1 MQHELR
7 EGPARAG
14 ASLRELVRFLP
25 AVSAFLAVLLLT
37 TAGVAVARRDLADND
52 RAIVRERLAQTRSLV
67 TSIGL
72 EVASTLDSAELVA
85 DASNGNPA
93 RFRGLMAERLQRN
106 ALRNLALIRLER
118 GGAHAIT
125 TAGRRPTLLTRLLPR
140 LASLRTQL
148 AQDPRVRVLG
158 RSADGSTI
166 ALVAPGSAVRPD
178 LAVYGELDLTTA
190 LHRGA
195 SALGDLDVAVYLGD
209 GEARSALFAST
220 TSALPIRANRAE
232 GGVRLFGVE
241 ARVVVGSR
249 SPPSNAVSRALPWL
263 ALAYGIATAL
273 GFAALIELMRR
284 RRDEAL
290 ALVSRLTLK
299 NRELD
304 GLSSELASSERRYR
318 ELVERATD
326 IVFVLDATGTIVSI
340 NQAAERSLERP
351 REQLIGARLV
361 DLVVPGAAEIVA
373 EQIALALTAD
383 DDEPRFEAALRAADG
398 RAVTL
403 EFSTARVLEGD
414 RVVGLQGVARDV
426 TERRAFEHEL
436 ARRSFHDSL
445 TGLANRA
452 LLVERIDHA
461 LARPS
466 TAERSALLVID
477 LDDFKTVN
485 DSLGHV
491 EGDEILTMLGRRIA
505 RAVEPVETIARLGG
519 DEFAVLLEDADA
531 AEAERVAGEILAM
544 LDRPFSL
551 KGREQQ
557 VCGSIGIA
565 LGRLGLGSSD
575 LLRNAEIA
583 MHRAKKRPDGEAF
596 SLFSTEMFEAVR
608 ERMELK
614 IELQHAIDSEAF
626 TVHYQPIIDLASGRT
641 IAFEALVRW
650 PHDTRGLLG
659 PGSFVPLAEET
670 ALISSIGAWVLR
682 EACRRMVAWRIRQP
696 DLLVHV
702 NVSGRQLAD
711 PAFPETVRA
720 ILSETRLPAAALV
733 LEITETVLLQAS
745 SARVLDELKQLG
757 LAIAVDDFGSG
768 YSSLEYLR
776 TFPVDMLKIA
786 QGFVQK
792 LRTVEDVRFFEAVI
806 GIAHS
811 LGIATVAEGVET
823 MQQHDA
829 VRRARCTQAQGF
841 LFSRAIDGAGVLELL
856 GAEHRRTA

>member
-7 EGPARAG
+7 EGPARPG
-14 ASLRELVRFLP
+14 ASLRELTRFVP

-37 TAGVAVARRDLADND
+37 TAGVVVARRDLADND
-52 RAIVRERLAQTRSLV
+52 RTIVRERLDQTRALV
-67 TSIGL
+67 TSIAV
-72 EVASTLDSAELVA
+72 EVGSTLDSAKLVA
-85 DASNGNPA
+85 DASNGDPK
-93 RFRGLMAERLQRN
+93 RFRALMAERLQRN
-106 ALRNLALIRLER
+106 ALRNLTLVRIEQ
-118 GGAHAIT
+118 GQAHAIT
-125 TAGRRPTLLTRLLPR
+125 TAGRRPTLYARLLPR
-140 LASLRTQL
+140 LSELGLQL

-158 RSADGSTI
+158 RSADGATI
-166 ALVAPGSAVRPD
+166 ALIAPGSTVRSD
-178 LAVYGELDLTTA
+178 VAVYGEIDLAAA
-190 LHRGA
+190 LHRDA
-195 SALGDLDVAVYLGD
+195 SAIGGVDVAVYLGD
-209 GEARSALFAST
+209 AEARSALFAST

-232 GGVRLFGVE
+232 GPVRIFGMD
-241 ARVVVGSR
+241 ARVVVGSQ

-263 ALAYGIATAL
+263 ALAYGFATAL
-273 GFAALIELMRR
+273 GFAALIEMMRR

-290 ALVSRLTLK
+290 GLVARLTVK

-304 GLSSELASSERRYR
+304 GLSSDLQSSERRYR

-326 IVFVLDATGTIVSI
+326 IVFVLDVQGTIVSI
-340 NQAAERSLERP
+340 NQAAARSLDRP
-351 REQLIGARLV
+351 REQLIGTRLV
-361 DLVVPGAAEIVA
+361 DLAVPGAAEIVA
-373 EQIALALTAD
+373 EQIALALT
-383 DDEPRFEAALRAADG
+383 DDEDESRFEAALLAADG

-403 EFSTARVLEGD
+403 EFSTARVIEHGSA
-414 RVVGLQGVARDV
+414 VGLQGMARDV

-466 TAERSALLVID
+466 TAQRVALLVID

-485 DSLGHV
+485 DSLGHID
-491 EGDEILTMLGRRIA
+491 GDEILTMLGRRIA
-505 RAVEPVETIARLGG
+505 RAVEPVETVARLGG
-519 DEFAVLLEDADA
+519 DEFAVLLEDAGSDDA
-531 AEAERVAGEILAM
+531 TTVASEILAM
-544 LDRPFSL
+544 LDQPISL

-557 VCGSIGIA
+557 VTGSIGIA

-575 LLRNAEIA
+575 LLRNAAIA
-583 MHRAKKRPDGEAF
+583 MHRAKKRPEGEAF
-596 SLFSTEMFEAVR
+596 AVFSEEMFEAVR

-626 TVHYQPIIDLASGRT
+626 TVHYQPIIDLTSGRT
-641 IAFEALVRW
+641 VAFEALVRW

-682 EACRRMVAWRIRQP
+682 EACRRTVAWRARQP

-702 NVSGRQLAD
+702 NVSGRQLED
-711 PAFPETVRA
+711 PTFPETVRG
-720 ILSETRLPAAALV
+720 ILGETRLPAAALV
-733 LEITETVLLQAS
+733 LEITETVLLQAT
-745 SARVLDELKQLG
+745 SARVLDELKQIG
-757 LAIAVDDFGSG
+757 VAIAVDDFGSG

-776 TFPVDMLKIA
+776 NFPVDMLKIA

-811 LGIATVAEGVET
+811 LGIETVAEGVET